1 MGRLDGTPR
10 LDGRVALVTGAGN
23 GIGQACAL
31 ALAAEG
37 AAVVV
42 NDLGTD
48 EFATGADARA
58 ASVTA
63 STITDAGGR
72 AAANHDS
79 VATADGC
86 RSAVDQAVET
96 FGQLDIV
103 VGCAGAI
110 FDGSL
115 AIEPDT
121 WHRLL
126 DLVLS
131 QKLWLAQAAL
141 PAMAE
146 RGWGRLVTTTSD
158 VSRGNYGLPAGAAA
172 FGGVVSLTKA
182 IAHEFAGTGV
192 TANCLAPGA
201 NTRLHA
207 VARPHFEEGWKSGLL
222 TEGDWQRYLD
232 TPPPSH
238 VAPIVAWLCSAAAD
252 GVTAEVF
259 GASGGR
265 ISRWTHMSD
274 SAAIYRGHHAT
285 NPPWTLDEIDA
296 EAVHLLGS

>member
-1 MGRLDGTPR
+1 MGQLDGK
-10 LDGRVALVTGAGN
+10 VALVTGAGN

-31 ALAAEG
+31 ALAAAG
-37 AAVVV
+37 AVVVV

-48 EFATGADARA
+48 EFASGSDLSA
-58 ASVTA
+58 AAATA
-63 STITDAGGR
+63 ANIVDVGGR
-72 AAANHDS
+72 AEANHDS

-86 RSAVDQAVET
+86 RRAVDQAIDS

-103 VGCAGAI
+103 VGCAGAV

-115 AIEPDT
+115 AIDPDT

-146 RGWGRLVTTTSD
+146 RGWGRLITTTSD

-207 VARPHFEEGWKSGLL
+207 VARPHFEAGRNSGLL
-222 TEGDWQRYLD
+222 TEDDWQRYLD
-232 TPPPSH
+232 TPPASH
-238 VAPIVAWLCSAAAD
+238 VAPIVAWLCTPAAD
-252 GVTAEVF
+252 GVTGEVF

-265 ISRWTHMSD
+265 ISRWTHMTD
-274 SAAIYRGHHAT
+274 AASIFRGHHAT
-285 NPPWTLDEIDA
+285 NPPWVLEEIDS